1 MISLIPT
8 CVGKPFDRRSV
19 WCILRRMPCTHLSSP
34 MSLLV
39 VGTVAFDDIE
49 TPFISGVDILGGSA
63 TYAVLAAHYFVD
75 PVALVAVVGG
85 DFPEAYVDLLRSR
98 GIRTDGLVVQAS
110 GKTFAWGGRYRYDLN
125 QRDTL
130 FTDLNVLETFD
141 PVVPEAYQAS
151 RIVCLG
157 NLDPITQGCV
167 LDQVDAPDFVVC
179 DTMNYWITHTRERLV
194 AFLGRIDCLLVN
206 DSEARQLAEEPNLL
220 VAARKIQ
227 AMGPRFLVIK
237 KGEHGAMLFG
247 SETVFVAPAYPV
259 EDIQD
264 PTGAGDG
271 FMGGFCGYL
280 ARSGEQNPRALRRA
294 VIYGSA
300 MASFV
305 VERLGP
311 ERLLNLTGHDI
322 TTRLKAF
329 RTLSEIPPFD
339 YSP

>member
-1 MISLIPT
+1 
-8 CVGKPFDRRSV
+8 
-19 WCILRRMPCTHLSSP
+19 

-49 TPFISGVDILGGSA
+49 TPFTSGVGILGGSA
-63 TYAVLAAHYFVD
+63 VYAALAANYFVD

-85 DFPEAYVDLLRSR
+85 DFPEAYVDLLRDR
-98 GIRTDGLVVQAS
+98 GVRTEGLSVQAS
-110 GKTFAWGGRYRYDLN
+110 GKTFAWGGRYHYDLN

-141 PVVPEAYQAS
+141 PVVPEAYKAS

-157 NLDPITQGCV
+157 NLDPVIQGLV
-167 LDQVDAPDFVVC
+167 LDRVQNPAFVVC
-179 DTMNYWITHTRERLV
+179 DTMNYWIDHTRDHLV
-194 AFLGRIDCLLVN
+194 ALLGRIDCLLVN
-206 DSEARQLAEEPNLL
+206 DSEARQLAEESNLL
-220 VAARKIQ
+220 LAARKIQ
-227 AMGPRFLVIK
+227 AMGPRILVIK

-247 SETVFVAPAYPV
+247 SETVFAAPAYPV
-259 EDIQD
+259 EDIHD

-271 FMGGFCGYL
+271 FMGGFAGCL
-280 ARSGEQNPRALRRA
+280 ARDGKHDAGTLRRA

-311 ERLLNLTGHDI
+311 ERLLDLTEQDI
-322 TTRLKAF
+322 ARRIKAF

-339 YSP
+339 YPS